1 MCLYKSSDLFMNVLK
16 KINIVLVDDHQILR
30 DGLRSLI
37 EQKSNLHIV
46 GEAADG
52 KSAIKLCAK
61 LLPDVVITDIA
72 MVGLNGIEASRQIHK
87 NHPNI
92 KIIGLS
98 MHANKKFIQGMFKAG
113 AFAYLLKDGDT
124 DELIS
129 AITTVMQNKKY
140 LSKNINQEYLAF
152 LHEDHVVHEK
162 KISSRETEVLQL
174 LAEGNTSK
182 EIGELLFLSPKTV
195 DVHRNNLM
203 KKLDL
208 FTIPDLTKYANREGL
223 TSLEN

>member
-1 MCLYKSSDLFMNVLK
+1 MNILK

-30 DGLRSLI
+30 DGLKSLI
-37 EQKSNLHIV
+37 EQKSNLHII

-52 KSAIKLCAK
+52 RSAIKLCAK
-61 LLPDVVITDIA
+61 LLPDVVITDVA
-72 MVGLNGIEASRQIHK
+72 MAGLNGIEAARQIHK

-113 AFAYLLKDGDT
+113 GYAYLLKDGDT
-124 DELIS
+124 DELIT

-140 LSKNINQEYLAF
+140 LSKNLNQDYLKF
-152 LHEDHVVHEK
+152 LHQSNLVQEK

-174 LAEGNTSK
+174 LAEGKTSK
-182 EIGELLFLSPKTV
+182 EIGDLLFLSSKTV

-208 FTIPDLTKYANREGL
+208 HTIPELTKYAIREGL
-223 TSLEN
+223 TSLED

>member
-1 MCLYKSSDLFMNVLK
+1 MNVLK

-46 GEAADG
+46 GEAAEG
-52 KSAIKLCAK
+52 RSAIKLCAK

-72 MVGLNGIEASRQIHK
+72 MPGLNGIEAARQIHK

-113 AFAYLLKDGDT
+113 GYAYLLKDGDT
-124 DELIS
+124 DELIT

-140 LSKNINQEYLAF
+140 LSKNVNQDYITF
-152 LHEDHVVHEK
+152 LHEEHVVHEK

-182 EIGELLFLSPKTV
+182 EIGELLFLSSKTV

-208 FTIPDLTKYANREGL
+208 HTIPDLTKYAIREGL
-223 TSLEN
+223 TSLGD

>member
-1 MCLYKSSDLFMNVLK
+1 MNILK

-30 DGLRSLI
+30 DGLKSLI
-37 EQKSNLHIV
+37 EQKSNLHII

-52 KSAIKLCAK
+52 RSAIKLCAK
-61 LLPDVVITDIA
+61 LLPDVVITDVA
-72 MVGLNGIEASRQIHK
+72 MAGLNGIEAARQIHK

-113 AFAYLLKDGDT
+113 GYAYLLKDGDT
-124 DELIS
+124 DELIT

-140 LSKNINQEYLAF
+140 LSKNLNQNYLKF
-152 LHEDHVVHEK
+152 LHESNVVQEK

-174 LAEGNTSK
+174 LAEGKTSK
-182 EIGELLFLSPKTV
+182 EIGDLLFLSSKTV

-208 FTIPDLTKYANREGL
+208 HTIPELTKYAIREGL
-223 TSLEN
+223 TSLED